1 MKQNMSHSLPLLFYF
16 IALPFNS
23 AKLAAL
29 QKESPTFREATET
42 YDHFFSLYIILIY
55 CAILII
61 AINFLFNYQ
70 RLLCTINMVV
80 TP

>member
-55 CAILII
+55 CVYFDNSDKFFIQLLKII
-61 AINFLFNYQ
+61 VHY
-70 RLLCTINMVV
+70 
-80 TP
+80 

>member
-29 QKESPTFREATET
+29 QKESPTFREATEIH
-42 YDHFFSLYIILIY
+42 DHFLSLYIILIY
-55 CAILII
+55 CVCAFDNSNKFFIQSLKVIVH
-61 AINFLFNYQ
+61 Y
-70 RLLCTINMVV
+70 
-80 TP
+80 